1 MLFCKMRVQ
10 RYCFFLERPNF
21 FLTFASKLTNY
32 SRITMKIYVLIAIIV
47 GILLLVLSFFA
58 SFADNNSTRLV
69 GLVLIVFGAV
79 AHVYELKRES
89 RY

>member
-1 MLFCKMRVQ
+1 
-10 RYCFFLERPNF
+10 
-21 FLTFASKLTNY
+21 
-32 SRITMKIYVLIAIIV
+32 MKIYVLIAIIV